1 MKVFKRETPTF
12 IPAVPPIYQRILRE
26 SKKRKIS
33 IKGVRLAFS
42 GAMSLP
48 MELVEEWENAT
59 GGIITEGYGLTETS
73 PIIAGNPMDPALRKA
88 GSVGVPFPETEIR
101 IVDVADGVTELD
113 FNEPGELVVRGPQVF
128 SGYHNMPDAT
138 EKAMHGGWFHTGD
151 VAVMDEHGY
160 ITIVDRLKEMII
172 TGGFNVYPSEV

>member
-88 GSVGVPFPETEIR
+88 CLLYTSPSPRDLSTSR
-101 IVDVADGVTELD
+101 
-113 FNEPGELVVRGPQVF
+113 
-128 SGYHNMPDAT
+128 MPSSA
-138 EKAMHGGWFHTGD
+138 
-151 VAVMDEHGY
+151 
-160 ITIVDRLKEMII
+160 
-172 TGGFNVYPSEV
+172 